1 MLSSQP
7 CLAGTFQLPM
17 ADNCNSD
24 EHQFIS
30 GLRNGDEACYELM
43 VRKYAGRML
52 AVARRYMRND
62 ADASDCVQEAF
73 IQVHRNIDKFEERAS
88 LQSWL
93 HRIVINTALMKIR
106 ANKRRPEE
114 SLYDD
119 QSQFDAD
126 GQRRS
131 QEPIAT
137 QSLEKLLTKK
147 QTRAQVRSAIE
158 QLPDAAR
165 NLLLLRDIEG
175 YTTKE
180 VATLLDTTPGAVKT
194 GLHRARSALKS
205 LLMPIMQEESM

>member
-1 MLSSQP
+1 
-7 CLAGTFQLPM
+7 
-17 ADNCNSD
+17 
-24 EHQFIS
+24 
-30 GLRNGDEACYELM
+30 
-43 VRKYAGRML
+43 ML

-73 IQVHRNIDKFEERAS
+73 IQAHRNIGKFEQRAS

-93 HRIVINTALMKIR
+93 HRIVVNAALMKLR
-106 ANKRRPEE
+106 AQKRRPEE
-114 SLYDD
+114 SLDD
-119 QSQFDAD
+119 NHPQFDAD
-126 GQRRS
+126 GQRLNL
-131 QEPIAT
+131 EPTAT
-137 QSLEKLLTKK
+137 KSLEKLLEIKEM
-147 QTRAQVRSAIE
+147 RSLVRTAIN
-158 QLPDAAR
+158 QLPDSAR